1 MCKYNMICSGTIIWI
16 LCLRIPLKTSRQTYE
31 YVYCPI
37 INSAFINMVFRGC
50 LVVHTSGIL
59 YTALVE
65 VHVVGLLI
73 VASDKHNRM
82 RSRP

>member
-1 MCKYNMICSGTIIWI
+1 MFRYDHLDLVFKIQ
-16 LCLRIPLKTSRQTYE
+16 LKTSRQKYE
-31 YVYCPI
+31 SVYCPI

-73 VASDKHNRM
+73 VVSDKHNRM

>member
-1 MCKYNMICSGTIIWI
+1 MICSGTIIWI
-16 LCLRIPLKTSRQTYE
+16 WCLSKIQLKTSRQKYE
-31 YVYCPI
+31 SVYCPMI
-37 INSAFINMVFRGC
+37 SAIINMVFRGC

-73 VASDKHNRM
+73 VVSDKHNRM